1 MTTLPSTATADHDAT
16 GRFVA
21 GNRGGPGNPLGRR
34 AAEMRQILIDALTD
48 DALRKLADAM
58 VARAQ
63 EGSVTAA
70 KLLLSYTLGKP
81 PAAAE
86 CDGPD
91 TRSERAFP
99 TGINP
104 AARQDDAPA
113 DPVTSVPS
121 VPPGRKS
128 PASRKAMKRMLRDLR
143 RGKSPS
149 PNGSIGNGATAPAG
163 GANRAP
169 DGPVETVRAS

>member
-1 MTTLPSTATADHDAT
+1 MTTVPPTATADRDAT

-21 GNRGGPGNPLGRR
+21 GNRGGPGNPLGSR

-63 EGSVTAA
+63 EGNVAAA
-70 KLLLSYTLGKP
+70 KLLLSYALGKP
-81 PAAAE
+81 PAATE
-86 CDGPD
+86 SDGPD

-99 TGINP
+99 AEMNP
-104 AARQDDAPA
+104 AARPDDAPA
-113 DPVTSVPS
+113 DPVAPAPS
-121 VPPGRKS
+121 APPVRKS

-149 PNGSIGNGATAPAG
+149 ANGSIGNGATGPTG

-169 DGPVETVRAS
+169 DGPVETVRVG